1 MGMHAE
7 KSSAF
12 NKNILRNPVAY
23 LTVGVGGA
31 ILSGMMVLNNIAP
44 EVEGE
49 HLPSPAATATPYSTQ
64 YSEYSIEMRGEALRS
79 PDVLRELGV
88 CASELQAELDFEKSQ
103 ASTLGNHAGRIIAD
117 TRKGLRIAKEAG
129 LVACPTDPNLSRSV
143 KLHTGGAVYRKQVTR
158 YRSQL
163 WCGDR
168 SALTND
174 AQDGIIRSDNQ
185 FANWLKAGD
194 AVFRSCHETA

>member
-49 HLPSPAATATPYSTQ
+49 HLPSPAATA
-64 YSEYSIEMRGEALRS
+64 R
-79 PDVLRELGV
+79 
-88 CASELQAELDFEKSQ
+88 
-103 ASTLGNHAGRIIAD
+103 
-117 TRKGLRIAKEAG
+117 
-129 LVACPTDPNLSRSV
+129 
-143 KLHTGGAVYRKQVTR
+143 
-158 YRSQL
+158 
-163 WCGDR
+163 
-168 SALTND
+168 
-174 AQDGIIRSDNQ
+174 
-185 FANWLKAGD
+185 
-194 AVFRSCHETA
+194 